1 MTTRHGAPSIP
12 NVGVAA
18 WPPGFTYDFDVVLP
32 PPPPPS
38 GRPFYADAAANWPRR
53 GVLPP
58 GTALGAG
65 FASSP
70 NPGEAAP
77 RP

>member
-12 NVGVAA
+12 NVGVPA